1 MYVMEGLVATFF
13 EDSELGAW
21 LRENVELTVVP
32 FVDMDGAVEGD
43 QGKHR
48 LPHDHNRDYTEFLY
62 PETAAVASLMAEM
75 EPQIFIDFHNIH
87 LKASFTENYYT
98 IPIFSLQ
105 QLNGRNHNF

>member
-13 EDSELGAW
+13 EDSELGGW

-32 FVDMDGAVEGD
+32 FVDLDGALEGD

-48 LPHDHNRDYTEFLY
+48 MPHDHNRDYTEFLY

-75 EPQIFIDFHNIH
+75 EPQIFIDFHDVSMLYNVGVLGMFHAACRGILCRQRH
-87 LKASFTENYYT
+87 D
-98 IPIFSLQ
+98 
-105 QLNGRNHNF
+105 